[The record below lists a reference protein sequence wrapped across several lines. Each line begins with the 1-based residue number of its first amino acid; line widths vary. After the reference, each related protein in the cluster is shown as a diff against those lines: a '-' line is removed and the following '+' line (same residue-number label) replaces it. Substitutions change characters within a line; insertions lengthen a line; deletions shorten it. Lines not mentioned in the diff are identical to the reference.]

1 MQIPSP
7 RLPRALDA
15 ALTRAVSF
23 AAQAK
28 FWVSL
33 VAGVALL
40 VCTHTFFSVAAIP
53 HPETDGDGERA
64 LSWSSGWRAHF
75 PHIGRLLM

>member
-1 MQIPSP
+1 
-7 RLPRALDA
+7 
-15 ALTRAVSF
+15 
-23 AAQAK
+23 
-28 FWVSL
+28 VSL

-53 HPETDGDGERA
+53 HPETEGHDKRA
-64 LSWSSGWRAHF
+64 LSWSSGWRTHV